1 MKKNPKEEPLFD
13 LELNNVN
20 TDYSSNSNEKE
31 SQSEQFD
38 SSIHAKELNIEVEGK
53 TNNYLNNALFSKT
66 EGNNANKSSPKEKKD
81 TLSNNSKILY
91 DPYLESNCISRILFL
106 WAFKIL
112 NISGKYKLKLEDLG
126 KPALSNNASN
136 FSKRINYIWN
146 ILGYKNYNISSLFRT
161 IIRANI
167 SSIIILFILCSIFA
181 YSDFFSV
188 IITKVLIDYF
198 NDPKRKESNFMAD
211 FPLWAIGLTFICT
224 QTLSFIL
231 NLTIQM
237 IQTNFAIKCGFELN
251 CLIFDK
257 IIQNKSSNIIYR
269 INHGEIINYIQID
282 SIRLLS
288 LVTSVPSCF
297 FSPFI
302 FLVYTYLLIDYF
314 RLYFIPALVCIFI
327 HIFIN
332 YKIGKSFKNKQI
344 ETMMKKDLCM
354 RVITEALEN
363 IKILKLYNLENE
375 YNRKII
381 DARRIEMDYFERS
394 FHLKNLIKIINWFCP
409 IIIPI
414 TTIGAYILFND
425 NFDISVILV
434 GLSIFS
440 KFIIPIKAFP
450 NLINSILETLVSL
463 KRIEDFLKL
472 PEIKNYAIKINNCS
486 KKDGFAIKI
495 KNGCFSWGIKKED
508 KKSSNSKK
516 ILEFPFKTNNSPEN
530 SSNKINIQLDNI
542 NLEVRD
548 INQSGNKKKE
558 NVKNEC
564 KV

>member
-1 MKKNPKEEPLFD
+1 M
-13 LELNNVN
+13 ELNNVN

-81 TLSNNSKILY
+81 TQSNNSKILY

-106 WAFKIL
+106 WAFKIS

-146 ILGYKNYNISSLFRT
+146 ILGYKNYNISLLFRT

-282 SIRLLS
+282 SMRLLS

-314 RLYFIPALVCIFI
+314 RLYFIP
-327 HIFIN
+327 
-332 YKIGKSFKNKQI
+332 
-344 ETMMKKDLCM
+344 
-354 RVITEALEN
+354 
-363 IKILKLYNLENE
+363 
-375 YNRKII
+375 
-381 DARRIEMDYFERS
+381 
-394 FHLKNLIKIINWFCP
+394 
-409 IIIPI
+409 
-414 TTIGAYILFND
+414 
-425 NFDISVILV
+425 
-434 GLSIFS
+434 
-440 KFIIPIKAFP
+440 
-450 NLINSILETLVSL
+450 
-463 KRIEDFLKL
+463 
-472 PEIKNYAIKINNCS
+472 
-486 KKDGFAIKI
+486 
-495 KNGCFSWGIKKED
+495 CFSLHFY
-508 KKSSNSKK
+508 SY
-516 ILEFPFKTNNSPEN
+516 FY
-530 SSNKINIQLDNI
+530 
-542 NLEVRD
+542 
-548 INQSGNKKKE
+548 
-558 NVKNEC
+558 
-564 KV
+564 

>member
-13 LELNNVN
+13 LELNCVN
-20 TDYSSNSNEKE
+20 TDYSSNLNENE
-31 SQSEQFD
+31 SQSKQFD
-38 SSIHAKELNIEVEGK
+38 SNIHVKELNIEEEVK
-53 TNNYLNNALFSKT
+53 TNNYLNNALFSKN
-66 EGNNANKSSPKEKKD
+66 EGNNVNKSSPKEKKN
-81 TLSNNSKILY
+81 TLSNNQKILY

-112 NISGKYKLKLEDLG
+112 NISRKYKLKQEDLG

-136 FSKRINYIWN
+136 FSNRINYIWN
-146 ILGYKNYNISSLFRT
+146 ILGYKNYNISPLFRT

-167 SSIIILFILCSIFA
+167 SSIITLFILCSIIA

-198 NDPKRKESNFMAD
+198 NPTKRKESNIMAD

-282 SIRLLS
+282 SMRLLS

-314 RLYFIPALVCIFI
+314 RLYFVPALVYIFI
-327 HIFIN
+327 HFFIN
-332 YKIGKSFKNKQI
+332 YKIGKSFTNKQL

-394 FHLKNLIKIINWFCP
+394 FHLKNLIKIINWLCP

-440 KFIIPIKAFP
+440 KFIIPMKAFP
-450 NLINSILETLVSL
+450 NLINSILEAFVAL

-486 KKDGFAIKI
+486 KQNGFAIKI
-495 KNGCFSWGIKKED
+495 KNGCFSWGIKKDD
-508 KKSSNSKK
+508 KKSSSRKK
-516 ILEFPFKTNNSPEN
+516 ISESTFKTN
-530 SSNKINIQLDNI
+530 KIY
-542 NLEVRD
+542 
-548 INQSGNKKKE
+548 
-558 NVKNEC
+558 
-564 KV
+564 